1 MWQTLGEPKSDGGVL
16 PAYGCYQ
23 TKFLGF
29 VQDVLTLCLS
39 HHDHLRT
46 TAVEILCVSF
56 RPLIPA
62 LRLASGRLTG
72 PVYPSDDDPVCM
84 GVEGEL

>member
-16 PAYGCYQ
+16 SAYGRYQ

-56 RPLIPA
+56 KPLSLA
-62 LRLASGRLTG
+62 LRLAGGRLTG
-72 PVYPSDDDPVCM
+72 PIYQSRR
-84 GVEGEL
+84 